1 MDSAKRIAYRFST
14 SMAYLLKQLIRAVGC
29 PQKALLT
36 LHWERP
42 HLCCGILA
50 LGLKISWVENKS
62 PIHSPGVC
70 AEKTKVSQVWVNDS
84 LVGQMTSNSLLTTT
98 LLELIKLSS
107 DR

>member
-1 MDSAKRIAYRFST
+1 MDSAKRIAYRFSA
-14 SMAYLLKQLIRAVGC
+14 SMASLQEQLIRAARC

-42 HLCCGILA
+42 HLSYGILA
-50 LGLKISWVENKS
+50 LGLKIWVENKS

-70 AEKTKVSQVWVNDS
+70 AKKIKVPQVWENDS
-84 LVGQMTSNSLLTTT
+84 PVGQMTSNSLLTTK
-98 LLELIKLSS
+98 LLELIKLSN

>member
-1 MDSAKRIAYRFST
+1 
-14 SMAYLLKQLIRAVGC
+14 MAYLLEQLIKEARC

-36 LHWERP
+36 LLWERP
-42 HLCCGILA
+42 HLSCGILA

-70 AEKTKVSQVWVNDS
+70 AEKIKVSQVWVNDS
-84 LVGQMTSNSLLTTT
+84 PVGQMTSNSLLTTK
-98 LLELIKLSS
+98 LPELIKLSS